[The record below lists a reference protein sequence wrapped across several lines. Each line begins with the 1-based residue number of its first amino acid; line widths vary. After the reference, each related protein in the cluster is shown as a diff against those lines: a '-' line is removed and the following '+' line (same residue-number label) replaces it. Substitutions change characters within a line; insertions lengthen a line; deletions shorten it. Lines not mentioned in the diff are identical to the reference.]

1 MGETAEG
8 SFLAVQQTPQRV
20 AALLQE
26 HQRLLAKIKQKKAE
40 RTRLLAG
47 IDEAM
52 SIGQREGLPL
62 TGELLAMDRQIH
74 ALFAELLAR
83 KKQPRKTLKIVRE
96 VYSFLQAT
104 EQISPSWFAAEES
117 GEPGEPEWESWP
129 PQGDSYQQEGES
141 AKEEIPPWAQGGVTA
156 KRGGEGSG
164 TGSLRGLFHRLASA
178 LHPDK
183 VQDDESKAERTEV
196 MKELTQAYQAGDLA
210 RLIELERIWLLSMET
225 ETLSASSTQRDEMD
239 ERCAQLDARNF
250 ALRLQLE
257 EEKSALRELRRSPQA
272 CFLADMK
279 RMAKGSNQSPA
290 EAWVESLRQQRED
303 LRQLVQFVCSYR
315 DGQIDIDTFHRGP
328 MMGPLHEGPMESHA
342 ANEDELFAE
351 VLAMLRSSVRS
362 PKPRSRRQQQQQPDP
377 AQGDLF

>member
-1 MGETAEG
+1 MGETAED

-20 AALLQE
+20 AALLRE

-40 RTRLLAG
+40 RARLLAG

-52 SIGQREGLPL
+52 TIGQREGLPL
-62 TGELLAMDRQIH
+62 TTELLAMDRQVH

-83 KKQPRKTLKIVRE
+83 KMQPRKTRKIIRE

-104 EQISPSWFAAEES
+104 EQISPEWFAAEES
-117 GEPGEPEWESWP
+117 GEPGEPQWESESQGSPHQKEWESA
-129 PQGDSYQQEGES
+129 Q
-141 AKEEIPPWAQGGVTA
+141 EEIPPWAQGGVTA

-183 VQDDESKAERTEV
+183 VQDDETKAERTEV

-210 RLIELERIWLLSMET
+210 RLIELERIWLLSKET

-279 RMAKGSNQSPA
+279 RMAKGSKQSPA

-328 MMGPLHEGPMESHA
+328 LTGPLHEGPMESHA